1 MSAMRVVSHNRQWT
15 SLAYGLAFTFA
26 AAATVTGAD
35 APKVPAAQDQSTGSQ
50 IDAAFKEWDSS
61 TTPGASVA
69 VIDKGKIVFAK
80 GYGIANLEYGV
91 PIKPETIF
99 HVASVSKQFTAM
111 AVVLLES
118 DRKLSLDDDVHKYLP
133 ELPDYGMKIS
143 IRNLLQHTS
152 GIRDQWQTLGL
163 AGWDIQDLITQDQIL
178 RMMFRQKE
186 LNFPPGSRHLY
197 SNAGFTL
204 LAEIVARVSG
214 EKFPQFC
221 NERIFVPLQMTH
233 THFHQDL
240 TQIVRDRAYSYSKQ
254 GDGYAIAP
262 LNYANVGATSLFTTA
277 TDLVK
282 WLDNFRTMKVGG
294 ATALAEMQERGV
306 LTDGTKIDYGL
317 GLFLGKYRGLPTVY
331 HGGADAG
338 YRSDVLWF
346 PEQQLGVAVVSNLA
360 SFNPDRLAKR
370 VAEIY
375 LADQMTAPE
384 AKPTIPEP
392 SGSSVDAKE
401 LEKYVGVY
409 SLPKID
415 QDVKVV
421 VEDGKLLVAGNG
433 KDRMELHPL
442 GTAHFYLKELSLDV
456 VFIPKGNDGMSITIT
471 QGTDVNEGDR
481 LAPVD
486 AAIVA
491 DFKSYAGTYWSEELE
506 TQYTFFMR
514 DGKLF
519 ALHSRHG
526 EFELT
531 PTLRDHFSSGQ
542 WYASKI
548 HFIRDAKGKVTSV
561 VMGGGRITGVTFTR
575 KPDSHMSYSGKKET
589 RNVGEGAK

>member
-1 MSAMRVVSHNRQWT
+1 MTSVATHNGR
-15 SLAYGLAFTFA
+15 SFKLAFGLGLALA
-26 AAATVTGAD
+26 AAAAIAAD
-35 APKVPAAQDQSTGSQ
+35 KVKAPVQETRSSQ
-50 IDAAFKEWDSS
+50 IDAAFKEWDSPTS
-61 TTPGASVA
+61 PGASVA
-69 VIDKGKIVFAK
+69 VIDQGKIVFAK

-111 AVVLLES
+111 AIVLLES
-118 DRKLSLDDDVHKYLP
+118 DGKLSLDDDVHKYLP
-133 ELPDYGMKIS
+133 ELADYGAKIT

-152 GIRDQWQTLGL
+152 GVRDQWQTLAL
-163 AGWDIQDLITQDQIL
+163 AGWNIQDVITQDQIL

-197 SNAGFTL
+197 SNGGFTL

-214 EKFPQFC
+214 EKFPEFC
-221 NERIFVPLQMTH
+221 KERIFVPLQMTH

-254 GDGYAIAP
+254 GDGYSIAP

-277 TDLVK
+277 SDLVK
-282 WLDNFRTMKVGG
+282 WLDNFRTLQVGG
-294 ATALAEMQERGV
+294 AAALAEMQVPGV

-317 GLFLGKYRGLPTVY
+317 GLFIGSYRGLPTVY

-346 PEQQLGVAVVSNLA
+346 PAQQLGVAVVSNLA

-375 LADQMTAPE
+375 LADQMTPAE
-384 AKPTIPEP
+384 NKPKTADSPAYAIDP
-392 SGSSVDAKE
+392 KE
-401 LEKYVGVY
+401 LETYVGVY
-409 SLPKID
+409 PLPKVD
-415 QDVKVV
+415 QEMRTVMA
-421 VEDGKLLVAGNG
+421 DGKLWVAGNG
-433 KDRMELHPL
+433 KERLELHPL
-442 GTAHFYLKELSLDV
+442 GPAHFYVNELSADV
-456 VFIPKGNDGMSITIT
+456 LFTSKGREGMSVKVT
-471 QGTDVNEGDR
+471 QGTVVNEGDR

-486 AAIVA
+486 AAVIA
-491 DFKSYAGTYWSEELE
+491 DFAPYAGAYWSEELE
-506 TQYTFFMR
+506 TQYTFFVR

-519 ALHSRHG
+519 ALHNHHG

-542 WYASKI
+542 WYASRI
-548 HFIRDAKGKVTSV
+548 HFIRDAKGKVKSV
-561 VMGGGRITGVTFTR
+561 VMGGGRITGVTFVL
-575 KPDSHMSYSGKKET
+575 KP
-589 RNVGEGAK
+589 N